1 MSTAANST
9 ASISNATQLLP
20 ALRALEQHEKLYI
33 IQFLA
38 AELSRQQRE
47 FSLPEGVYP
56 VWSPYDSYGAAEV
69 LLKMLE
75 EERLKEANP

>member
-1 MSTAANST
+1 MSSAANST

-56 VWSPYDSYGAAEV
+56 VWSPYDSYEAAED
-69 LLKMLE
+69 MLQAIKN
-75 EERLKEANP
+75 RQSKG

>member
-1 MSTAANST
+1 MSSAANTT

-56 VWSPYDSYGAAEV
+56 VWSPYDSYEAAEV
-69 LLKMLE
+69 LLQAIKD
-75 EERLKEANP
+75 KQSKG